1 VVVEGRAEAV
11 EKGDA
16 AERRAGRSGWLGIRG
31 PAYHPS
37 SIPTAR
43 W

>member
-1 VVVEGRAEAV
+1 VHVVVEGRAEAV

-31 PAYHPS
+31 PA
-37 SIPTAR
+37 
-43 W
+43 